1 MSNHD
6 PTACP
11 ICGESDSRPHC
22 DKHSFG
28 QVWHVRR
35 CHSCGHGFVS
45 NPPSLER
52 LNEIQSNL
60 DAHTSESSSERLL
73 PPSSDPENIFL
84 ANRIASL
91 TRARGK
97 TLDVGSGGG
106 SSTLCLHHAGFRE
119 HLLIDF
125 DPRAAFATQH
135 IPSSRFE
142 QIAFE
147 SLTQSSGPFDV
158 IVMSHVLEH
167 SLKPLDW
174 LSHAAKLLSNDGIL
188 AIAIPNFGGV
198 YRFLGERDPWIIPPV
213 HLQFFTPGSM
223 RRALDSSGLSAI
235 RIASRS
241 SVTLDPVDR
250 RLSLKSKLIRRA
262 WNTLAIGLNQ
272 TARGIVMHAFAR
284 RAAV

>member
-1 MSNHD
+1 
-6 PTACP
+6 
-11 ICGESDSRPHC
+11 
-22 DKHSFG
+22 
-28 QVWHVRR
+28 
-35 CHSCGHGFVS
+35 
-45 NPPSLER
+45 
-52 LNEIQSNL
+52 
-60 DAHTSESSSERLL
+60 
-73 PPSSDPENIFL
+73 
-84 ANRIASL
+84 
-91 TRARGK
+91 
-97 TLDVGSGGG
+97 VGSGGG
-106 SSTLCLHHAGFRE
+106 SSTLCLHQAGFRE

-125 DPRAAFATQH
+125 DPRAGFATQH
-135 IPSSRFE
+135 IPNSRFE

-147 SLTQSSGPFDV
+147 SLTEASGPFDV

-174 LSHAAKLLSNDGIL
+174 LSHAAKLLSHDGIL

-213 HLQFFTPGSM
+213 HLQYFTPGSM
-223 RRALDSSGLSAI
+223 RRALESSGLSVI

-250 RLSLKSKLIRRA
+250 ELSVKSKLVRRA
-262 WNTLAIGLNQ
+262 WNALAIGLNQ